1 MAAQTI
7 SRHKAV
13 YVTYSIIDTQGNV
26 FEQYDVPI
34 GYVQGADSGIFE
46 KVEQALEGHG
56 AGDRVEVV
64 LSPEEGFGP
73 YEPELTFT
81 DDLENVPPEYRFV
94 GAEVEFENER
104 GESML
109 FKVSKIENGK
119 LTIDANHPM
128 AGQTVTFVVDVVSVR
143 DATKEEIASGRPD
156 QEMPAG
162 VH

>member
-13 YVTYSIIDTQGNV
+13 YVTYSIIDPQGNV
-26 FEQYDVPI
+26 FERYDVPI

-46 KVEQALEGHG
+46 KVEKALEGHV

-73 YEPELTFT
+73 HHPELTFT
-81 DDLENVPPEYRFV
+81 DDLDNVPPQYRFV
-94 GAEVEFENER
+94 GAEVEFENEQ
-104 GESML
+104 GEAML

-143 DATKEEIASGRPD
+143 DATKEEIANGRPE
-156 QEMPAG
+156 QEQPAG
-162 VH
+162 IH